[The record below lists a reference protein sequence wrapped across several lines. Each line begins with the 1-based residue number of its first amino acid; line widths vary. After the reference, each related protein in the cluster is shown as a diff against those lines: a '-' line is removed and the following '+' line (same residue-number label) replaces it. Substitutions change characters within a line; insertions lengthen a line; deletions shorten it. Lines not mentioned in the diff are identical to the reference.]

1 MPSARSETSGD
12 QERAGPAL
20 RRRELIAL
28 AIGLPVSALLLAKA
42 VQGIDLGSVWST
54 LEGADLVRV
63 ALAVV
68 AMAMVYVLQA
78 ARWRFIA
85 RRYGLLPMR
94 SALSYVIGGV
104 AVNNVVPG
112 RPGELA
118 RAYWISN
125 ALHIPKARGLSTVI
139 VDRGADVLTLIA
151 FVAVTYAFVPH
162 PTWVRDLAIAA
173 VVLGSLLLAGLLACR
188 WYVSRRER
196 SGKGIPDRL
205 RALWLVRQVAQ
216 VVRGTAA
223 TVTARDAVV
232 IGAVSVAAWAVWG
245 LAAYLTAGALSIHLS
260 LTEVL
265 FVTAMVNLG
274 VSIPSSPGFIGTYQW
289 LCVSALGLFG
299 INKGDAFAFS
309 VLMHAVWFV
318 PTTLVGAALV
328 VLHGSSLRRIRTE
341 SITPAMGEPAR

>member
-139 VDRGADVLTLIA
+139 VAARPCG
-151 FVAVTYAFVPH
+151 VAA
-162 PTWVRDLAIAA
+162 
-173 VVLGSLLLAGLLACR
+173 
-188 WYVSRRER
+188 RETD
-196 SGKGIPDRL
+196 GTTTCIGIPK
-205 RALWLVRQVAQ
+205 Q
-216 VVRGTAA
+216 
-223 TVTARDAVV
+223 
-232 IGAVSVAAWAVWG
+232 
-245 LAAYLTAGALSIHLS
+245 
-260 LTEVL
+260 
-265 FVTAMVNLG
+265 
-274 VSIPSSPGFIGTYQW
+274 
-289 LCVSALGLFG
+289 
-299 INKGDAFAFS
+299 
-309 VLMHAVWFV
+309 
-318 PTTLVGAALV
+318 
-328 VLHGSSLRRIRTE
+328 RRR
-341 SITPAMGEPAR
+341 